1 MEREVHVPENA
12 VAFLSQF
19 ATQRRINPPKYE
31 QVSEQGSSLIF
42 HLKIEMYDVK
52 IE

>member
-1 MEREVHVPENA
+1 MIKMEEVQVPENA

-31 QVSEQGSSLIF
+31 QVSEQGSSKIF
-42 HLKIEMYDVK
+42 DSKCML
-52 IE
+52 